1 MTETHPSPLKVLHV
15 INTLSPAG
23 AEKLVADMLPL
34 FNERRLSADLLLLNG
49 QSTWLLEE
57 LRAHSCCSI
66 YDLGSKGIYNP
77 INIVRLANFV
87 RRYEVVHAHLFPSF
101 YYVALARL
109 LVSTRTKLVVTE
121 HSTSNR
127 RMASALFKKIDR
139 KLYSLYDSIICLNP
153 EVHRVLLAH
162 TRLPPTRFHVVSNGV
177 NLNEYRHALAID
189 RSAIDASLAATDKLL
204 IQVSAFRNQKDQ
216 LTLIRAVQNLPTN
229 VKLLLVGDGPEKNKC
244 EAAVMSLNLGNR
256 VFFLG
261 VRADVP
267 RLLKSCDVV
276 VLSTHYEGF
285 SLASIE
291 GMASGRPF
299 VGSDVPGLSEFVR
312 GAGLLFPEGDHHA
325 LSETI
330 IGLLRDS
337 DHYRQVS
344 DACEERAAE
353 FDIVK
358 TVNGYV
364 DVYESLSG

>member
-1 MTETHPSPLKVLHV
+1 
-15 INTLSPAG
+15 
-23 AEKLVADMLPL
+23 
-34 FNERRLSADLLLLNG
+34 
-49 QSTWLLEE
+49 
-57 LRAHSCCSI
+57 
-66 YDLGSKGIYNP
+66 
-77 INIVRLANFV
+77 
-87 RRYEVVHAHLFPSF
+87 
-101 YYVALARL
+101 
-109 LVSTRTKLVVTE
+109 
-121 HSTSNR
+121 
-127 RMASALFKKIDR
+127 
-139 KLYSLYDSIICLNP
+139 
-153 EVHRVLLAH
+153 
-162 TRLPPTRFHVVSNGV
+162 
-177 NLNEYRHALAID
+177 
-189 RSAIDASLAATDKLL
+189 
-204 IQVSAFRNQKDQ
+204 
-216 LTLIRAVQNLPTN
+216 
-229 VKLLLVGDGPEKNKC
+229 
-244 EAAVMSLNLGNR
+244 MSLNLGNR